1 MLDLDQIKFR
11 RQEWQLVG
19 KRWILFGRPGRVGVE
34 YFCLLFVGW
43 FERLSVP
50 DGAGEGGER
59 RKWGTE
65 DMASAGRT
73 A

>member
-1 MLDLDQIKFR
+1 M
-11 RQEWQLVG
+11 
-19 KRWILFGRPGRVGVE
+19 PVGVE